1 MFSFVVRK
9 RMKERQRIIPNLL
22 RKGGCLMNERQR
34 ELLNVEDPP
43 IDVRKFLP
51 DLDELEI
58 SEEEKIEFLY
68 ILADIMCRFVDLGFG
83 EDAAT
88 IVQGLLTCETT
99 ETTVVENE
107 K

>member
-1 MFSFVVRK
+1 
-9 RMKERQRIIPNLL
+9 
-22 RKGGCLMNERQR
+22 MNERQR

-83 EDAAT
+83 EDATT
-88 IVQGLLTCETT
+88 IVQGLLTLEPSESDTK
-99 ETTVVENE
+99 EN
-107 K
+107 